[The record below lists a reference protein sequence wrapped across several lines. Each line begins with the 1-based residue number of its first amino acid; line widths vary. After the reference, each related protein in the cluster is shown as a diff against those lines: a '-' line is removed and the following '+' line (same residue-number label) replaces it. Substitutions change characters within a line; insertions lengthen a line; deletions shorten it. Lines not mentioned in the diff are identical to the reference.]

1 MLKYDIFLIIMI
13 TAAANKLS
21 EKEIFMNIAIG
32 ENIKKI
38 RTVQGLTQEQLAQAL
53 EVSPQA
59 VSRWE
64 IGSTYPD
71 IELLP
76 VIAGFFDV
84 SLDELMGMDLQR
96 KEEEIKKIWKEVQKL
111 RYQGKNEEQ
120 IQLLRE
126 KIKEYPNSAF
136 LLMTL
141 AYSLFCY
148 YFQSGIDLSEEDFRK
163 YAEETVELCKR
174 ALKYNKGEDV
184 GIDNGCRQLLVYN
197 YANLDRYDEAM
208 EIAESMPDVWVCSNL
223 LRPRATKDREEIIKQ
238 RQANILTFIDLLDN
252 QMWYMDSR
260 EDYSVNQKLELKQ
273 MMERVTLEVLGEN
286 PCFYNERLFY
296 IKIGIT
302 WEFIKLKRY
311 DEALDALEKAFEY
324 AVSFE
329 ERADNGKYSVFWLD
343 KIVDNRDFVSKH
355 SEDTMYDNMLKQMTN
370 MVSHDSYY
378 ETNERF
384 KAIREKTV
392 EKLEQLK
399 AEK

>member
-1 MLKYDIFLIIMI
+1 MDIIISQRLKELR
-13 TAAANKLS
+13 T
-21 EKEIFMNIAIG
+21 EKG
-32 ENIKKI
+32 S
-38 RTVQGLTQEQLAQAL
+38 TQEELAGFL
-53 EVSPQA
+53 SVSIQA
-59 VSRWE
+59 VSKWE
-64 IGSTYPD
+64 RNESLPD
-71 IELLP
+71 ITLLP
-76 VIAGFFDV
+76 RIAAYYNVTVD
-84 SLDELMGMDLQR
+84 DLLGVDSQR
-96 KEEEIKKIWKEVQKL
+96 KEEEIGKIWNEVQKL

-148 YFQSGIDLSEEDFRK
+148 YFQSGIDLSKEDFRK

-174 ALKYNKGEDV
+174 AMKYNKGEDV

-208 EIAESMPDVWVCSNL
+208 EIAVSMPDICSCSDL
-223 LRPRATKDREEIIKQ
+223 LRPRATKDMEEIIKQ
-238 RQANILTFIDLLDN
+238 RQANIINFIDLLND
-252 QMWYMDSR
+252 QMWYMESR

-273 MMERVTLEVLGEN
+273 MMERVMLEVLGEN
-286 PCFYNERLFY
+286 PCFYNISLFF

-302 WEFIKLKRY
+302 WEFIKQKRY

-324 AVSFE
+324 AVCFE
-329 ERADNGKYSVFWLD
+329 ERADKGKYSVFWLD
-343 KIVDNRDFVSKH
+343 KIVVIRDFDSKF
-355 SEDTMYDNMLKQMTN
+355 SEDTLYDNMLKQMTN

-384 KAIREKTV
+384 KAVREKTV
-392 EKLEQLK
+392 EKLEMLK

>member
-1 MLKYDIFLIIMI
+1 MDIIISQRLKELR
-13 TAAANKLS
+13 A
-21 EKEIFMNIAIG
+21 EKG
-32 ENIKKI
+32 S
-38 RTVQGLTQEQLAQAL
+38 TQEELAGFL
-53 EVSPQA
+53 SVSIQA
-59 VSRWE
+59 VSKWE
-64 IGSTYPD
+64 RNESLPD
-71 IELLP
+71 ITLLP
-76 VIAGFFDV
+76 RIAAYYNVTVD
-84 SLDELMGMDLQR
+84 DLLGVDSQR
-96 KEEEIKKIWKEVQKL
+96 KEEEIGKIWNEVQKL

-163 YAEETVELCKR
+163 YAEESVELCKR
-174 ALKYNKGEDV
+174 AMKYNKGEDV

-208 EIAESMPDVWVCSNL
+208 EIAESMPDVWVCSDL
-223 LRPRATKDREEIIKQ
+223 LRPRAMKDMEEIIKQ
-238 RQANILTFIDLLDN
+238 RQTNILTFIDLLDN

-273 MMERVTLEVLGEN
+273 MMERVMLEVLGEN
-286 PCFYNERLFY
+286 PCFYNERLFF

-329 ERADNGKYSVFWLD
+329 ERADKGKYSVFWLD
-343 KIVDNRDFVSKH
+343 KVVDNRDGISKQ
-355 SEDTMYDNMLKQMTN
+355 SEDTLYDNMLKQMTN

-384 KAIREKTV
+384 KAVREKTV
-392 EKLEQLK
+392 EKLEMLK

>member
-1 MLKYDIFLIIMI
+1 MDIIISQRLKELR
-13 TAAANKLS
+13 T
-21 EKEIFMNIAIG
+21 EKG
-32 ENIKKI
+32 S
-38 RTVQGLTQEQLAQAL
+38 TQEELAGFL
-53 EVSPQA
+53 SVSIQA
-59 VSRWE
+59 VSKWE
-64 IGSTYPD
+64 RNESLPD
-71 IELLP
+71 ITLLP
-76 VIAGFFDV
+76 RIAAYYNVTVD
-84 SLDELMGMDLQR
+84 DLLGVDSQR
-96 KEEEIKKIWKEVQKL
+96 KEEEIGKIWNEVQKL

-148 YFQSGIDLSEEDFRK
+148 YFQSGIDLSKEDFRK

-174 ALKYNKGEDV
+174 AMKYNKGEDV

-208 EIAESMPDVWVCSNL
+208 EIAESMPDICSCSDL

-238 RQANILTFIDLLDN
+238 RQANIINFIDLLDN
-252 QMWYMDSR
+252 QMWYMESR

-273 MMERVTLEVLGEN
+273 MMERVMLEVLGEN
-286 PCFYNERLFY
+286 PCFYNERLFF

-324 AVSFE
+324 AVSYE

-343 KIVDNRDFVSKH
+343 KVVDNRDGATKH
-355 SEDTMYDNMLKQMTN
+355 SEDTLYDNMLKQMTN

-384 KAIREKTV
+384 KAVREKTV
-392 EKLEQLK
+392 EKLEMLK

>member
-1 MLKYDIFLIIMI
+1 
-13 TAAANKLS
+13 
-21 EKEIFMNIAIG
+21 MNIAIG
-32 ENIKKI
+32 ENIKKM

-84 SLDELMGMDLQR
+84 SLDELMGTDLQK
-96 KEEEIKKIWKEVQKL
+96 KEEEINKIYKELTKL
-111 RYQGKNEEQ
+111 KNQGKNEEQ

-126 KIKEYPNSAF
+126 KIKEYPNSA
-136 LLMTL
+136 LLLSEL
-141 AYSLFCY
+141 AGSLFSY
-148 YFQSGIDLSEEDFRK
+148 YFQSGIDLSKEDFRK
-163 YAEETVELCKR
+163 YAEESVELCKR
-174 ALKYNKGEDV
+174 AMKYNKGEDV
-184 GIDNGCRQLLVYN
+184 WIDNLCRQLLVFN

-208 EIAESMPDVWVCSNL
+208 KIAESMPDICSCSDL

-238 RQANILTFIDLLDN
+238 RQANIINFIDLLND

-273 MMERVTLEVLGEN
+273 MMERVMLEVLGEN

-302 WEFIKLKRY
+302 WELIKLKRY

-324 AVSFE
+324 AVSYE

-343 KIVDNRDFVSKH
+343 KIVVIRDFDSKF
-355 SEDTMYDNMLKQMTN
+355 SEDTLYNNMLKQMTN
-370 MVSHDSYY
+370 MVSHDNYY

-384 KAIREKTV
+384 KAVREKTV